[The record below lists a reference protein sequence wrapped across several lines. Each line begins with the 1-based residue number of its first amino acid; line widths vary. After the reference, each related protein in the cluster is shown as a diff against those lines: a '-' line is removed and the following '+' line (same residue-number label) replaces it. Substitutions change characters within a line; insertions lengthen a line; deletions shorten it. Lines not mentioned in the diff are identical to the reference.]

1 MTNFKSP
8 LQKLKDDF
16 LAYCEVEKNRS
27 FATVLNYDRYLKR
40 FLKFAKEK
48 GIKNPEQIDLE
59 LIRNFRLYLARI
71 RTSQGEEL
79 KKITQT
85 YHIIALRAFLK
96 YLAKRDIKTLPA
108 EKVELPKIQ
117 RASIEFLDGS
127 EVARLL
133 EAPKTINPLGIRD
146 RAILET
152 LFSTGLRVS
161 ELVSL
166 NREKVNLERGEFS
179 VRGKGGKERLVFLS
193 PDARIWLSKWL
204 SLRQDEYPA
213 LFIPITKK
221 GKIIK
226 KSEEIRLTARS
237 VERLVKKYAL
247 LAGITKDV
255 VTHTLRHSFAT
266 DLLMS
271 GADLRSVQQL
281 LGHASVTTT
290 QIYTH
295 ITNQQ
300 LREVHQAFHGK
311 TRKKK

>member
-1 MTNFKSP
+1 MTITEIE
-8 LQKLKDDF
+8 QLKDEF
-16 LAYCEVEKNRS
+16 LAYLEVEKNRS
-27 FATVLNYDRYLKR
+27 LSTTFNYNRYLTR
-40 FLKFAKEK
+40 FIEFAISNGVTK
-48 GIKNPEQIDLE
+48 PEQITLE
-59 LIRNFRLYLARI
+59 LVQKWRLHLAR
-71 RTSQGEEL
+71 QKNQKGQEL
-79 KKITQT
+79 KKITQA
-85 YHIIALRAFLK
+85 YHVIALRAFLK
-96 YLAKRDIKTLPA
+96 YLAKRDIKTLAA
-108 EKVELPKIQ
+108 EKIELPKIQ
-117 RASIEFLDGS
+117 RASVDFLDG
-127 EVARLL
+127 EEIARLL
-133 EAPKTINPLGIRD
+133 EAPSTKDPVGIRD

-166 NREKVNLERGEFS
+166 NRDKINIERGEFS

-193 PDARIWLSKWL
+193 DTAKYWLSRWL
-204 SLRQDEYPA
+204 ALRQDDFPS

-221 GKIIK
+221 GKPIK
-226 KSEEIRLTARS
+226 KGKEVRLTARS

-247 LAGITKDV
+247 KAGITKNIV
-255 VTHTLRHSFAT
+255 VHTLRHSFAT

-281 LGHASVTTT
+281 LGHSSITTT

-300 LREVHQAFHGK
+300 LREVHRAFHGR